1 MDFGYARRSHDVA
14 QDAAREENRAADPLA
29 RFAYV
34 EPAEEDEPETHRHGE
49 SCACRLRGE

>member
-1 MDFGYARRSHDVA
+1 MGFGFAKRSHDA
-14 QDAAREENRAADPLA
+14 AKDAAREETRAADPLT

-34 EPAEEDEPETHRHGE
+34 EPTEEDEPETHRHGE